1 LAGPDYSGFQ
11 EVPVHNNK
19 RWANKRWTNGWAA
32 ALGLLWLLA
41 GTVDAGE
48 FKGKIGRTYAD
59 SVPSWPE
66 PPRAPKGAPN
76 IVVLMLDDAGFA
88 TLGSYGSPI
97 ATPNIDRLAAGG
109 LRYTDFHS
117 TGMCS
122 PSRAALL
129 SGRNP
134 HSVGFGAVGEMAAGY
149 PGYNNQWPKSAAS
162 LARVLRDSGYN
173 TAALGKWHNT
183 PLREISVAGPFDSF
197 PSSLGF
203 EYFYGFFGGDTN
215 NWTPSLWLN
224 TAQVETPRT
233 PGYHLTTDLADHAIR
248 WLGAQRSAAPDK
260 PFFLYFAPVAVHAPH
275 QAPQSFIDR
284 YHGKFDQG
292 WDAYREQALAQQ
304 KKLGIAPADAKLA
317 ASTPSVPRWSEL
329 PEAQRHAY
337 ARMMEVFAAFMEH
350 TDFEF
355 GRVLQTLAAT
365 GQLDNTLVL
374 VMADNGASHEGGV
387 DGTFAEGY
395 HVNLPDPSAANL
407 EHLEHWGS
415 PQTYPHY
422 PIGWAQAA
430 NTPFSYFKQSVHDGG
445 TRGPLI
451 AHWPQRIKDAGAV
464 RTQYHHLVDIM
475 PTVLELI
482 GIEAPK
488 AVDGIDQQPI
498 EGISMAYSF
507 DQPKAA
513 TRKRVQKYEMLGNR
527 GLWQDGWFAVTYR
540 GKVPIVLGEQRPP
553 FDQDRWELYRDDD
566 FSRSQNIAE
575 RHPER
580 VEALQERWWRE
591 AETHQVLPL
600 DDRIV
605 ERFAELQRHFNTGR
619 KTFTFYP
626 GAARLPRDLSPFT
639 INRSHRIDV
648 AIDSFDS
655 AAAGVLIANGG
666 RFGGYSLFVKDG
678 HLHYAHNLTGVQREA
693 VVSQQPIPAGAQSLR
708 MDFIKTGD
716 RRGRVVLY
724 ADDREIGA
732 GAIEHGSPAVYSLM
746 ENLDIGRDE
755 GTPVSEEYE
764 APADFSG
771 RLQKVEVSLQ

>member
-1 LAGPDYSGFQ
+1 M
-11 EVPVHNNK
+11 HNDK
-19 RWANKRWTNGWAA
+19 RRTNGWAVA
-32 ALGLLWLLA
+32 FGVLCLLA
-41 GTVDAGE
+41 GAADADE

-59 SVPSWPE
+59 STPSWPE

-76 IVVLMLDDAGFA
+76 VVVLMLDDAGFA
-88 TLGSYGSPI
+88 TLGSYGAPI
-97 ATPNIDRLAAGG
+97 ATPNLDRLATGG

-117 TGMCS
+117 SGMCS

-149 PGYNNQWPKSAAS
+149 PGYNNHWPKSAAG
-162 LARVLRDSGYN
+162 LARILKDNGYN

-183 PLREISVAGPFDSF
+183 PLRELSVAGPFDNF
-197 PSSLGF
+197 PTGQGF

-215 NWTPSLWLN
+215 NWAPMLWLN
-224 TAQVETPRT
+224 TAPVETPNT
-233 PGYHLTTDLADHAIR
+233 PEYHLTTDLADHAIR

-275 QAPQSFIDR
+275 QAPKAFIDR

-292 WDAYREQALAQQ
+292 WDAYRERALAQQ
-304 KKLGIAPADAKLA
+304 KKLGLAPGDAKLA
-317 ASTPSVPRWSEL
+317 QSTPSVPRWSEL
-329 PEAQRHAY
+329 PAAQRAAY
-337 ARMMEVFAAFMEH
+337 ARMMETFAAFMEH

-374 VMADNGASHEGGV
+374 VMADNGASHEGGI

-395 HVNLPDPSAANL
+395 HVNLPDPSQENL
-407 EHLEHWGS
+407 KHLDHWGS
-415 PQTYPHY
+415 PETYPHY

-430 NTPFSYFKQSVHDGG
+430 NTPFQFFKQSVHDGG

-451 AHWPQRIKDAGAV
+451 MHWPQRIKDAGGI
-464 RTQYHHLVDIM
+464 RRQYHHMVDIM
-475 PTVLELI
+475 PTVLELT
-482 GIEAPK
+482 GIAAPK
-488 AVDGIDQQPI
+488 AVDGIAQKPI
-498 EGISMAYSF
+498 EGISMAYSL

-513 TRKRVQKYEMLGNR
+513 TRKQVQYYEMLGNR

-540 GKVPIVLGEQRPP
+540 GKVPIVLGEPKAP
-553 FDQDRWELYRDDD
+553 FDQDNWELYRDDD
-566 FSRSQNIAE
+566 FSRTDNLAA

-580 VEALQERWWRE
+580 VKALEQAWWKE

-605 ERFAELQRHFNTGR
+605 ERFAELQRYFNTGR
-619 KTFTFYP
+619 KVFTLYP
-626 GAARLPRDLSPFT
+626 GATRLPRDLSPFT

-648 AIDSFDS
+648 AIDGFG
-655 AAAGVLIANGG
+655 AGQAGVLLANGG

-678 HLHYAHNLTGVQREA
+678 RLHYANNLSGAFHEA
-693 VVSQQPIPAGAQSLR
+693 VVSAQPIPAGAKSLR
-708 MDFIKTGD
+708 MDFIKTAPGK
-716 RRGRVVLY
+716 GSVALF
-724 ADDREIGA
+724 ADGREIGQ
-732 GAIEHGSPAVYSLM
+732 GRIEHGSPAVYSLM
-746 ENLDIGRDE
+746 ENLDVGRDE
-755 GTPVSEEYE
+755 GTPVSAAY
-764 APADFSG
+764 ASPADFSG
-771 RLQKVEVSLQ
+771 RLQKVEVTLQ